1 MRDRAGWDGWA
12 EGAEW
17 VGWAEWIIGGI
28 GAGPPGYPRS
38 MILSVELLPESA
50 LRDAIGVVV
59 RLVEAA
65 GALIIFLGA
74 VWAFVQFV
82 KAGLR
87 GRDRVAGFNRIRLS
101 LGRFLVLGLEFQL
114 AGDVL
119 RTAVAPSFT
128 EIGQL
133 AAIAAIRTAL
143 NYFLGRE
150 IAQERAE
157 IARGDEAGRAERPAG
172 ETSR

>member
-1 MRDRAGWDGWA
+1 M
-12 EGAEW
+12 
-17 VGWAEWIIGGI
+17 
-28 GAGPPGYPRS
+28 PLS
-38 MILSVELLPESA
+38 MELLPEST
-50 LRDAIGVVV
+50 LRDVIGLLVRVV
-59 RLVEAA
+59 ESA
-65 GALIIFLGA
+65 GALIIFVGA
-74 VWAFVQFV
+74 VWAFAQFLL
-82 KAGLR
+82 AGLR
-87 GRDRVAGFNRIRLS
+87 RDRKLSGFNRIRLS

-119 RTAVAPSFT
+119 RTAVAPSFA

-157 IARGDEAGRAERPAG
+157 LDAREK
-172 ETSR
+172 TSA

>member
-1 MRDRAGWDGWA
+1 M
-12 EGAEW
+12 
-17 VGWAEWIIGGI
+17 V
-28 GAGPPGYPRS
+28 
-38 MILSVELLPESA
+38 LSWEVLSESA
-50 LRDAIGVVV
+50 SREVIGFMV
-59 RLVEAA
+59 RLIEFA
-65 GALIIFLGA
+65 GALIIFIGA
-74 VWAFVQFV
+74 VWAFVQFLR
-82 KAGLR
+82 AGMGGR
-87 GRDRVAGFNRIRLS
+87 GKVARFNRIRLS

-150 IAQERAE
+150 IAQEQAE
-157 IARGDEAGRAERPAG
+157 IEQGDA
-172 ETSR
+172 TSPPSSKGLPT

>member
-1 MRDRAGWDGWA
+1 
-12 EGAEW
+12 
-17 VGWAEWIIGGI
+17 
-28 GAGPPGYPRS
+28 
-38 MILSVELLPESA
+38 MIVSVELLPEST
-50 LRDAIGVVV
+50 LREAIGLLV
-59 RLVEAA
+59 RLVESA
-65 GALIIFLGA
+65 GALIIFIGA
-74 VWAFVQFV
+74 GWAFVQFV

-87 GRDRVAGFNRIRLS
+87 RRDRVAGFNRIRLS

-157 IARGDEAGRAERPAG
+157 LARGGDPLEQPVRGQP
-172 ETSR
+172 S

>member
-1 MRDRAGWDGWA
+1 MTLSA
-12 EGAEW
+12 EVLAE
-17 VGWAEWIIGGI
+17 
-28 GAGPPGYPRS
+28 S
-38 MILSVELLPESA
+38 T
-50 LRDAIGVVV
+50 LRDAIGLLV
-59 RLVEAA
+59 RLVESA
-65 GALIIFLGA
+65 GALIIFIGA
-74 VWAFVQFV
+74 VWAFAQFV
-82 KAGLR
+82 RAGMR
-87 GRDRVAGFNRIRLS
+87 GRGKVAGFNRIRLS

-119 RTAVAPSFT
+119 RTAVAPSFA

-157 IARGDEAGRAERPAG
+157 IERS
-172 ETSR
+172 ETTPPPGAKGLPT